1 MPPVLGVPL
10 ITPADEMTMPVGR
23 PVADQV
29 SPAVVATLEVSV
41 ATEVMLVMAVPD
53 TLDLA
58 VLAGVVTATVLV
70 IVQVKETELE
80 YVVGEPLSVAV
91 MVTEQAHAVVGVPLI
106 TPVAEAMVTPTG
118 RPVADQVSPAV
129 VATDEVSVAVAV
141 MLVMAVPDT
150 LDLAVVVGVVTAT
163 VLVMVQAMVAVPVWA
178 WLSVA
183 VTVTEQAHAVV
194 GVPLITPVAEL
205 MVTPAGRP
213 VADHDEMVAPEPV
226 VVAVAVTVG
235 ESAVPLPEDL
245 VDGTVTTTVL
255 VTVQVKETEPK

>member
-23 PVADQV
+23 PVADHV

-141 MLVMAVPDT
+141 MLVMAVPAT
-150 LDLAVVVGVVTAT
+150 FDLALVVGLVTAT
-163 VLVMVQAMVAVPVWA
+163 VLVMFHVN
-178 WLSVA
+178 
-183 VTVTEQAHAVV
+183 
-194 GVPLITPVAEL
+194 
-205 MVTPAGRP
+205 
-213 VADHDEMVAPEPV
+213 
-226 VVAVAVTVG
+226 
-235 ESAVPLPEDL
+235 
-245 VDGTVTTTVL
+245 
-255 VTVQVKETEPK
+255 ETGFE